1 MSIPMLA
8 KRGLS
13 MVMTLLIPL
22 HMYLENISLL
32 SALGYEAHRPCIAVS
47 GEKQSEVLNLHPYHS
62 VWNCVC
68 LND

>member
-1 MSIPMLA
+1 MSIPVLA

-13 MVMTLLIPL
+13 MVMTLIPL
-22 HMYLENISLL
+22 HVYLQNISLL
-32 SALGYEAHRPCIAVS
+32 SALGYEAHRLCIAVS

-62 VWNCVC
+62 VRNCVC